1 MRVEFAFFAA
11 AADATADGRFNVLGG
26 WLDTVILEP
35 FDFRLFQDLGAA
47 CDQATR

>member
-1 MRVEFAFFAA
+1 LKDNEELAVPLLAA
-11 AADATADGRFNVLGG
+11 AVVLAIAII
-26 WLDTVILEP
+26 LLTIASILEP

>member
-1 MRVEFAFFAA
+1 LS
-11 AADATADGRFNVLGG
+11 VL
-26 WLDTVILEP
+26 LRCILEP